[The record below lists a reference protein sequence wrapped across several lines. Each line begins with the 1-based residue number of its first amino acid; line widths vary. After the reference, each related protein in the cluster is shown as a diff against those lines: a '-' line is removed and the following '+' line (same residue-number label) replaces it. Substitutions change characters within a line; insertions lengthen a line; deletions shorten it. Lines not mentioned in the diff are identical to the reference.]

1 MLTEKDNLHLINL
14 KIYGRNC
21 ERLWYKVGK
30 NILNLNP
37 NFLLS
42 PGMILK
48 VPLQKTECYAIVD
61 NTSLTTINTEELGF
75 AVKEILAIIPQPND
89 ITFYKF
95 ANEVAKLYLLNLE
108 DLYATFIDLISKCQ
122 KTIKNLPASLAL
134 QPKIQLSLTSPSIQK
149 QDLTLTSEQQNAVT
163 EISAA
168 LKKSN
173 FAPFLLFGVTGS
185 GKTEVYKQS
194 IINVAIEGKS
204 TIFLLPEIG
213 LCEKFFET
221 FKALENFN
229 IKVLRYHS
237 SININ
242 ATRETLAALDQDSP
256 VLLLGVHLP
265 IFLPMKNL
273 GLIIVDEEHET
284 GYCRQSAPQIDSKQM
299 AILRAKH
306 SGIPIVLGSATPSI
320 NTFFLAQ
327 QAPWKILRLTKKISA
342 GLRNIDVANL
352 TSKEKRCNFWLTKK
366 LEEAISLRLSKG
378 EQSIIFLNRRGH
390 SFYAQCKS
398 CGFILQCKNCSVSL
412 TVHHKNKLVS
422 AECHYCMT
430 KISCPTICPDC
441 QKVETFTFKGIGTQ
455 KITEILETR
464 FPQAKILRMDLDS
477 AKNKKD
483 WTQTTKDIFAGR
495 IDIIVGTQS
504 ITKGYHFPRVTLVG
518 VIWADLDFNFPTY
531 NAQEIAIQRLLQVS
545 GRTGRGEHPG
555 QIILQ
560 VMKET
565 KIFHE
570 LTEENY
576 SNFITK
582 ELALRKLVDF
592 PPFKKF
598 YQIQIQHKTEFLAL
612 TEAEILAEVLLA
624 TSKELNIT
632 IQVLGPFNP
641 PVHKICTVHIQE
653 ILIKGETFA
662 QICKILQN
670 LELDD
675 FFSRLTF
682 RPLF

>member
-30 NILNLNP
+30 NILNLSP

-42 PGMILK
+42 SGMILK
-48 VPLQKTECYAIVD
+48 VPLQKAECYAIVD
-61 NTSLTTINTEELGF
+61 NTSLTTINTKKLDF
-75 AVKEILAIIPQPND
+75 TVKEILAIIPQPND
-89 ITFYKF
+89 TTFYKF

-122 KTIKNLPASLAL
+122 KTIKNLTANLTL
-134 QPKIQLSLTSPSIQK
+134 QPKIQLSLTYSNIQK
-149 QDLTLTSEQQNAVT
+149 KELALTTEQQNAVN
-163 EISAA
+163 EISAS
-168 LKKSN
+168 LNRSN

-194 IINVAIEGKS
+194 IINVAIKGKS
-204 TIFLLPEIG
+204 TILLLPEIG

-237 SININ
+237 SINVN
-242 ATRETLAALDQDSP
+242 AARETLAALDQDSP

-273 GLIIVDEEHET
+273 GLIIIDEEHET

-306 SGIPIVLGSATPSI
+306 VGIPIILGSATPSI

-327 QAPWKILRLTKKISA
+327 QAPWKILRLTKKISKSI
-342 GLRNIDVANL
+342 RNIDVANL

-366 LEEAISLRLSKG
+366 LEEAISLRLSKD

-412 TVHHKNKLVS
+412 TVHNKNKLIL

-430 KISCPTICPDC
+430 KISCPTVCPDC
-441 QKVETFTFKGIGTQ
+441 QKTETFTFKGIGTQ

-477 AKNKKD
+477 TKNKKD
-483 WTQTTKDIFAGR
+483 WAQTTKDIFAGH

-560 VMKET
+560 VMKEA

-576 SNFITK
+576 LNFVTK
-582 ELALRKLVDF
+582 ELKLRKLVDF

-598 YQIQIQHKTEFLAL
+598 YQIQIQHKTESLAL
-612 TEAEILAEVLLA
+612 AEAEILAEVLLT

-632 IQVLGPFNP
+632 IQVLGPFSP
-641 PVHKICTVHIQE
+641 PVRKICTVHIQE

-662 QICKILQN
+662 QICKILHN
-670 LELDD
+670 LELND
-675 FFSRLTF
+675 FSSRLTF